1 MIRFGSE
8 TCLSNCVVKVMH
20 PQLSLSKL
28 RPGQA
33 LRVTIDQ
40 PSYILFS
47 KGCETICITNLDSAP
62 SDGISVVKDVGVYM
76 LEYAEDDEGPPAKTT
91 QATHSIA
98 NTNTA
103 ERDDPR
109 ATRKLSVVLQT
120 PVADAPS
127 KTSLIGPPTSAQE
140 MNSPAHV

>member
-8 TCLSNCVVKVMH
+8 TCLSSCVVKVMH
-20 PQLSLSKL
+20 PQLTLKQL
-28 RPGQA
+28 KPGQA

-76 LEYAEDDEGPPAKTT
+76 LEYAEDDEDPLAKTT
-91 QATHSIA
+91 QATHSVA
-98 NTNTA
+98 NTA
-103 ERDDPR
+103 ERDDAR

-127 KTSLIGPPTSAQE
+127 KTSLIGPPASAQE